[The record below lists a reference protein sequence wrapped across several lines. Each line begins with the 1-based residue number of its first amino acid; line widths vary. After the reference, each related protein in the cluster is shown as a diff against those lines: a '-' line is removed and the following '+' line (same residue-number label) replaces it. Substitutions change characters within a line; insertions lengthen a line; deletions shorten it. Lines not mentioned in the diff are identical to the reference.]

1 MSIVALCSAS
11 LRLGKHGTFCFN
23 IISILEPPIIVLA
36 SQVRAPWLARASG
49 RGRTRGES
57 RAAVQAVSC
66 ETRLHWGEWV
76 IQPTVL
82 EL

>member
-1 MSIVALCSAS
+1 M
-11 LRLGKHGTFCFN
+11 CFN
-23 IISILEPPIIVLA
+23 EADTTDFLSPGLRGFVHIFSDAPGRILA